1 MIRQAAKAVL
11 TTAAHKVALL
21 PMTRRAMHRLS
32 VAARGPS
39 VAFLRVRRVLPDSSA
54 GKKHIDRLMGGGL
67 LQSELD
73 AQLIA
78 LSKTLRFVHPAEALV
93 ALERGERLEEG
104 ACVLT
109 FDESFAAT
117 AELALPVLEKHRI
130 PALFFV
136 TTAFLDGEAHQDHR
150 HDPAPPPEAL
160 DDVTRYGT
168 LWDQAVHT
176 ALEATS
182 PRAFSVPWMDRVL
195 RTDSPERRASSVRR
209 LLLTMVALDPSHL
222 KGRLDDLYGRL
233 VNAPSPP
240 QLDRMLSGAELER
253 LARHSL
259 VSIGAHGHRHFALSS
274 LGDDDLKE
282 ELERP
287 RAILRERAGVAFCD
301 VASYPFGRPPYF
313 DDRVVHAAREAGYRA
328 ALTAVPG
335 VARPGDHL
343 FCLPRLSMG
352 PGGQAAEAYE
362 LQGVSSAVDELL
374 LVATGAQDRV
384 VAELEG

>member
-11 TTAAHKVALL
+11 TAAAHKVALL
-21 PMTRRAMHRLS
+21 PLTRRAMHSLS

-54 GKKHIDRLMGGGL
+54 GKRHIDRLMGGGL

-73 AQLIA
+73 AQLVA
-78 LSKTLRFVHPAEALV
+78 LSRTLRFVHPAEALA
-93 ALERGERLEEG
+93 ALERGERLDDG

-136 TTAFLDGEAHQDHR
+136 TTAFLDGEVHHHTHLAR
-150 HDPAPPPEAL
+150 GL
-160 DDVTRYGT
+160 DQAASYGT

-176 ALEATS
+176 ALEATA
-182 PRAFSVPWMDRVL
+182 PRAFLVPWMDRVL
-195 RTDSPERRASSVRR
+195 RTDTPERRASSVRR
-209 LLLTMVALDPSHL
+209 LLLSMVALDPSHL
-222 KGRLDDLYGRL
+222 EGRLDDLYGRL
-233 VNAPSPP
+233 KDAPSPP
-240 QLDRMLSGAELER
+240 AIDRMLSGAELDR
-253 LARHSL
+253 LAKHSL
-259 VSIGAHGHRHFALSS
+259 VSVGAHGHRHFAMSS
-274 LGDDDLKE
+274 LTDEVLRE

-287 RAILRERAGVAFCD
+287 RAILRDRVGVAFCD
-301 VASYPFGRPPYF
+301 VASYPFGRPPYV
-313 DDRVVHAAREAGYRA
+313 DDRVVQAARAAGYRA

-343 FCLPRLSMG
+343 FCLPRLPMG

-374 LVATGAQDRV
+374 LVATGAQDRL

>member
-1 MIRQAAKAVL
+1 VIRTAAKAVL
-11 TTAAHKVALL
+11 TSAAHKVALL

-54 GKKHIDRLMGGGL
+54 GTRHIDRLMGGGL

-73 AQLIA
+73 AQLVA
-78 LSKTLRFVHPAEALV
+78 LSKTLRFVHPGEALA
-93 ALERGERLEEG
+93 ALERGERLDG
-104 ACVLT
+104 SACVLT

-117 AELALPVLEKHRI
+117 AELALPVLEKHRV

-136 TTAFLDGEAHQDHR
+136 TTAFLDGDVHHHPAHAPTDTTSIDH
-150 HDPAPPPEAL
+150 A
-160 DDVTRYGT
+160 VTYGT

-176 ALEATS
+176 ALEATA

-195 RTDSPERRASSVRR
+195 RTDSAERRATSVRR
-209 LLLTMVALDPSHL
+209 LLLSMVALDPNHL
-222 KGRLDDLYGRL
+222 RGRLDDLYGRL
-233 VNAPSPP
+233 DDAPSPP

-259 VSIGAHGHRHFALSS
+259 VSVGAHGHRHFALSS
-274 LGDDDLKE
+274 LSDEVLKE

-313 DDRVVHAAREAGYRA
+313 DDRVVMAAREAGYRA

-343 FCLPRLSMG
+343 FSLPRLPMG
-352 PGGQAAEAYE
+352 PKAQAAEAYE

-374 LVATGAQDRV
+374 LVATGAKDRV